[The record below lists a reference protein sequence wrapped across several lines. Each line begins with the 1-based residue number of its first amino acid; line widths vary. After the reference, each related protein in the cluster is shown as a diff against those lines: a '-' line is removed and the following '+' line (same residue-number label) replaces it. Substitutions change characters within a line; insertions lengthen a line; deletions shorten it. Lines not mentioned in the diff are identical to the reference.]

1 MYSLPIQLR
10 LRNCNHLG
18 ALSAKIRL
26 FQNCFSCTLSYPEG
40 DFSYWLW
47 KPENMSNG
55 RARQIRRLGVET
67 LEQSSK
73 RIIKDNKTRFAY
85 VFVVEQHDFFGV
97 MGRYYEQFL
106 HELKTS
112 QAA

>member
-1 MYSLPIQLR
+1 MS
-10 LRNCNHLG
+10 
-18 ALSAKIRL
+18 
-26 FQNCFSCTLSYPEG
+26 

-73 RIIKDNKTRFAY
+73 RIIEDNKTRFAY